1 MKKINIIWS
10 INLISFAFVVFLG
23 IEQAG
28 KGAEISKIERDLE
41 TQIVL
46 KRELSEK
53 IFNSGSESKLTDGV
67 TDHGFIKPSKIVYFN
82 SEEVS
87 LTLK

>member
-10 INLISFAFVVFLG
+10 INLIVFAFVVFLG

-41 TQIVL
+41 SQVVL

-53 IFNSGSESKLTDGV
+53 IFRSGSENKLTDENV
-67 TDHGFIKPSKIVYFN
+67 DHGFIKPSKIVYFN
-82 SEEVS
+82 SEEAS